1 MLEQHTANQ
10 RKFEQL
16 YGSLEPDVKRRKKI
30 YLICIIKDLK
40 KAIETYEPK
49 PKAKLNIQPEEKI
62 NPGANSTENS

>member
-16 YGSLEPDVKRRKKI
+16 YGSLEPEVKRRKKI

-49 PKAKLNIQPEEKI
+49 PKPKLNI
-62 NPGANSTENS
+62 